1 MEKMQIEKQ
10 KEEREREESI
20 LKKQSVEQEHLSEAS
35 LEQEPV
41 DINRPMLDYIRTLVK
56 YHVFGQE
63 STYQIVGND
72 EN

>member
-1 MEKMQIEKQ
+1 MEKQ
-10 KEEREREESI
+10 KEEREREESV

-56 YHVFGQE
+56 YRIFR
-63 STYQIVGND
+63 
-72 EN
+72 